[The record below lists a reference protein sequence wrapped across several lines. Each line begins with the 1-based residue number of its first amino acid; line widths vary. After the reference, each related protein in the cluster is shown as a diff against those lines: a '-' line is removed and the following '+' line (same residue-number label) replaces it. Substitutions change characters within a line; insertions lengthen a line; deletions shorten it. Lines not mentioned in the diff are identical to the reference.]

1 MSKRKELEEAARKEA
16 ASQEGGDAEAGQAQ
30 DDVAPKVAHEIGKA
44 YRRRSSCKIIVDSC
58 GDFTSGVA
66 RQLGVEIIQFPF
78 VMSDGEH
85 FDDLWQSMKPHDFYE
100 RVRKG
105 EHVTTSAV
113 TPGRYMEVF
122 EKAAEEGVPTI
133 YLGFPSGLSSSIY
146 SAESAAEQV
155 RANHPGFELYV
166 VDNCCPSATAELLAI
181 ECVDL
186 AGRGRSAK
194 EIVDW
199 ANEAKYYVQ
208 GYFTLDN
215 FDALAAGGR
224 IPPAAAQVGGKLDI
238 KPELS
243 YDLTGA
249 LTLRGMCRG
258 RKKALRAI
266 ISDFKENYAGDTSL
280 PIAIVSTDAE
290 KDAGWIEAAIR
301 KEPGCED
308 LTVIRGA
315 VSPTIGAHV
324 GPGMVA
330 LCFWGSDRREKSS
343 LTDRIASRVRHT
355 NESAS

>member
-1 MSKRKELEEAARKEA
+1 MSKRKELEEAAKNEA
-16 ASQEGGDAEAGQAQ
+16 ASQQDGVQAQ
-30 DDVAPKVAHEIGKA
+30 DQGVEDVAPKVAQEIGKA
-44 YRRRSSCKIIVDSC
+44 YRRRSSCRIIVDSC

-66 RQLGVEIIQFPF
+66 RQLGVDIIQFPF
-78 VMSDGEH
+78 VMEDGEH

-100 RVRKG
+100 RMRKG
-105 EHVTTSAV
+105 ERATTSAV

-122 EKAAEEGVPTI
+122 EKAAKEGMPTI
-133 YLGFPSGLSSSIY
+133 YLGFPGALSSSIY
-146 SAESAAEQV
+146 SAQTAADEI
-155 RANHPGFELYV
+155 RKKYPDFELYV
-166 VDNCCPSATAELLAI
+166 VDNCCPSATAELLTI
-181 ECVDL
+181 ECVNL
-186 AGRGRSAK
+186 AGNGMSAK

-199 ANEAKYYVQ
+199 VNEAKYFIH
-208 GYFTLDN
+208 GYFTLDS
-215 FDALAAGGR
+215 FDALARGGR

-243 YDLTGA
+243 YDLTGS
-249 LTLRGMCRG
+249 LTLCGMCRG

-266 ISDFKENYAGDTSL
+266 INDFKENFCGDTSM

-308 LTVIRGA
+308 LTFIRGA

-330 LCFWGSDRREKSS
+330 LCFWGTDRREKSS
-343 LTDRIASRVRHT
+343 LADRITKRVRK
-355 NESAS
+355 SDS